1 MKKTNKYLLTL
12 LLGMT
17 LASCG
22 GNNASNTTKVE
33 FDTSKNITVYTRD
46 TDSGTRD
53 GFFTKIGLKD
63 AVKSNEP
70 LVKGAV
76 KTNGNGDM
84 VLKVKNDEYGIS
96 YISLSS
102 LEESSL
108 TRLKYEGVEPN
119 EDNVLKR
126 SRNWYK

>member
-17 LASCG
+17 LALCG
-22 GNNASNTTKVE
+22 GNNTSNSSKVE
-33 FDTSKNITVYTRD
+33 FDTSKNIAVY
-46 TDSGTRD
+46 TRD

-76 KTNGNGDM
+76 ETNGNGDM

-108 TRLKYEGVEPN
+108 TGLKYEGVESN

>member
-1 MKKTNKYLLTL
+1 
-12 LLGMT
+12 MT

-22 GNNASNTTKVE
+22 GNNTSNSSKVE
-33 FDTSKNITVYTRD
+33 FDTSKNIAVYTH
-46 TDSGTRD
+46 D

-76 KTNGNGDM
+76 ETNGNGDM
-84 VLKVKNDEYGIS
+84 VLKVKNDEYGIG

-108 TRLKYEGVEPN
+108 TGLKYEGVEPN